1 MEEVRP
7 SHVKM
12 RCKCILDERL
22 KQYLLAMASG
32 VGLGCCCCGW
42 TEIVQQLEFNLEPAA
57 LPDSS
62 ATEGCLR
69 FCESHE
75 EEARRLS
82 LAEARDLLEL
92 QQVTPNFRIWNN
104 GRREIGAKLPPQP
117 AEIFRQ
123 KLPESSA
130 GLFVGDLD
138 DVSAV
143 ARLKDLGIGFVLNL
157 CPDQLTGAYAAVPA
171 SLAQSGIVHLA
182 WPARDHWR
190 FDIVAKVVDRGA
202 LDFIEAGLRCGKGV
216 LVNCYGGVNRS
227 AAVAVAFLVIRRQQ
241 PLRCA
246 VERAM
251 ERRGTVLTQQ
261 YFRFLLVRA
270 SRRDEPRTPLVE
282 DASTRL
288 SPVLFSSHKRASSA
302 DSDWVLKQRKEN

>member
-1 MEEVRP
+1 MAEALAQEVTA
-7 SHVKM
+7 
-12 RCKCILDERL
+12 LE
-22 KQYLLAMASG
+22 ASG

-42 TEIVQQLEFNLEPAA
+42 TKIVQQLEFKLEPGA

-82 LAEARDLLEL
+82 LAEARDILEL
-92 QQVTPNFRIWNN
+92 QQVTPKFRIWNKD
-104 GRREIGAKLPPQP
+104 RREDSSDRASGAELPPQP

-123 KLPESSA
+123 ELPESSA

-270 SRRDEPRTPLVE
+270 SRRNEPRTPLVE

-288 SPVLFSSHKRASSA
+288 SAVPLSSRKR
-302 DSDWVLKQRKEN
+302 LRQTQTG